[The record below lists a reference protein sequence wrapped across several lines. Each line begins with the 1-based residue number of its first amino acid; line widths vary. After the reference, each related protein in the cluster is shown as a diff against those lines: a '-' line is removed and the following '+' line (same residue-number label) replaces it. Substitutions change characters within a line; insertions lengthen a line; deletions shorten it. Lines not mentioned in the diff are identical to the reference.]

1 MAPAIYRPQ
10 KTGWHGRER
19 LFVTLSLLR
28 CHSIELHFLFH
39 LSRLNSFT
47 HCSFSLYV
55 QENHFLLASRP
66 AHNTTRLASNTHR
79 AELSP
84 SFFTS
89 NLKIILELRPNEC
102 SVIFTDGCSF
112 IPFDHIYV

>member
-66 AHNTTRLASNTHR
+66 AHNTTSSENGCNHSSYITC
-79 AELSP
+79 
-84 SFFTS
+84 
-89 NLKIILELRPNEC
+89 KIKTVVDVGARRVG
-102 SVIFTDGCSF
+102 ST
-112 IPFDHIYV
+112 

>member
-66 AHNTTRLASNTHR
+66 AHNTTRSPLDIDPKPAVPVRTPSH
-79 AELSP
+79 LSP
-84 SFFTS
+84 SQD
-89 NLKIILELRPNEC
+89 LPPLPK
-102 SVIFTDGCSF
+102 
-112 IPFDHIYV
+112 YM